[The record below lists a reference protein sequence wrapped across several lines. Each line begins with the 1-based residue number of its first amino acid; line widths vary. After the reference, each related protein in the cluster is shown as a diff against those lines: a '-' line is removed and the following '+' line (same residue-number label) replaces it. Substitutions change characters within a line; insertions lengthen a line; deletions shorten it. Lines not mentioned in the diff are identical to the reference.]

1 MTSQNNIKN
10 LTCPFCSMHCDD
22 ISVTMKNDQYK
33 VGQKN
38 TVCAKKIE
46 SYNLNTKS
54 IVMPMIGKKVVKL
67 SEALK
72 KISNLIKGHNETL
85 ILNHG
90 VELAGLR
97 SILSFASQR
106 NCIVDHVNSK
116 FLYQNIGIVQRTGY
130 MATSLTETKNRA
142 DAIIIFGNEV
152 LTKTPRLIDK
162 VLTPKDSLFSTS
174 KKEII
179 LIGDFSAKIVKNIK
193 GKGKCN
199 ITNIKL
205 DLNLIDD
212 FLKLLATD
220 DLKLLKGLKKSEL
233 IKIKNIVNKSK
244 YIVATWTASDFVKTL
259 NPKKIIAA
267 ICKYIVDLNVS
278 SRAACMPISGI
289 LADETSSQ
297 ALTWMT
303 GFPSS
308 IKHIDGAFKHDRN
321 AFNSQ
326 KLIDEKNVDVV
337 IHISTINSGKLKINK
352 DITNIVLGHPN
363 TTFTS
368 TPDIFIPVGIPGI
381 DYEGIMFRTD
391 KVVSVAL
398 KKIRDIKLPS
408 TQNILDNLA

>member
-1 MTSQNNIKN
+1 
-10 LTCPFCSMHCDD
+10 
-22 ISVTMKNDQYK
+22 
-33 VGQKN
+33 
-38 TVCAKKIE
+38 
-46 SYNLNTKS
+46 
-54 IVMPMIGKKVVKL
+54 
-67 SEALK
+67 
-72 KISNLIKGHNETL
+72 
-85 ILNHG
+85 
-90 VELAGLR
+90 
-97 SILSFASQR
+97 
-106 NCIVDHVNSK
+106 
-116 FLYQNIGIVQRTGY
+116 

-142 DAIIIFGNEV
+142 DTVIIFGNEV

-220 DLKLLKGLKKSEL
+220 DLKSLKGLKKSEL
-233 IKIKNIVNKSK
+233 IKIKNILDKSK
-244 YIVATWTASDFVKTL
+244 YIVATWTASDFIKTL

-308 IKHIDGAFKHDRN
+308 IKHIGGTFKHDRN

-337 IHISTINSGKLKINK
+337 IHVSTINSGKLKINK